1 MSQLQGS
8 LNVDSK
14 AVQTAPQ
21 GNKPTAIKTVPTKRA
36 LVLVGIILVSLNL
49 RAAVTSLSA
58 IYGIIGHD
66 ISGFNANIIGV
77 LPLLSFAVFGS
88 LTAMI
93 SRRLGYE
100 GALLF
105 SMLLV
110 CAGIGLRTLT
120 GSFPVFVACSVLAL
134 AGMGFGNV
142 LVQPTIKKYF
152 PDHVGGLTAIYA
164 VMIAVS
170 AGLPSAIAVP
180 ISQTDGWRANVALW
194 SLTALVAALPWVLQ
208 IIRTHHKGN
217 IGEAK
222 QQQKAQLAEKHIAVW
237 KWPVAW
243 SMVILFGVS
252 MMSMYAMLNW
262 LPTYLVQNGI
272 SAEKAGDMLF
282 IYNIIGIAHSTLVPV
297 YLGRMKKPY
306 IVVAMGGVMQIVG
319 YMGFLYMPGTSWVWA
334 VVAGPGLMTVPAT
347 FQLINLRTR
356 SVEGAASLSS
366 FTQGI
371 GYVFAAVGPFLFG
384 QLHRSTGGW
393 YASFWFLTVMAVIML
408 LAGGAAV
415 RNKYLED
422 AQGSS

>member
-1 MSQLQGS
+1 MSELPS
-8 LNVDSK
+8 SINLETPAAK
-14 AVQTAPQ
+14 AAPQ
-21 GNKPTAIKTVPTKRA
+21 TNKPASNSTIPARRT
-36 LVLVGIILVSLNL
+36 LVLVGLVLVSLNL

-58 IYGIIGHD
+58 IYGFIEHD
-66 ISGFNANIIGV
+66 ISGFNANILGV

-88 LTAMI
+88 LTASV

-100 GALLF
+100 GALLL

-110 CAGIGLRTLT
+110 CAGIGLRTFT
-120 GSFPVFVACSVLAL
+120 ASFPVFVACSILAL

-152 PDHVGGLTAIYA
+152 PDSVGGLTATYA

-180 ISQTDGWRANVALW
+180 ISQSDGWRANVALW
-194 SLTALVAALPWVLQ
+194 SLTALIAALPWVLQ
-208 IIRTHHKGN
+208 TIRTHHQSDATV
-217 IGEAK
+217 AK
-222 QQQKAQLAEKHIAVW
+222 PQQKAQSAVKHIAVW

-262 LPTYLVQNGI
+262 LPTYLIQNGI
-272 SAEKAGDMLF
+272 SAANAGDMLF
-282 IYNIIGIAHSTLVPV
+282 VYNIVGIAHSILVPI
-297 YLGRMKKPY
+297 YLGRIKKPY
-306 IVVAMGGVMQIVG
+306 IVVAIGGVMQIVG
-319 YMGFLYMPGTSWVWA
+319 YMGFLYMPGESWVWA
-334 VVAGPGLMTVPAT
+334 VVAAPGLMTIPAT

-356 SVEGAASLSS
+356 SVQGAASLSS

-371 GYVFAAVGPFLFG
+371 GYVFAAAGPFFFG
-384 QLHRSTGGW
+384 QLHRFTAGW
-393 YASFWFLTVMAVIML
+393 HASFWFLTVMAIIMM

-422 AQGSS
+422 AQS

>member
-1 MSQLQGS
+1 MSELHS
-8 LNVDSK
+8 ALNVDSQ
-14 AVQTAPQ
+14 AVKTAPQ
-21 GNKPTAIKTVPTKRA
+21 GNKPAEHGIPTQRA

-58 IYGIIGHD
+58 IYGIISHD
-66 ISGFNANIIGV
+66 ISGFNANILGI

-88 LTAMI
+88 LTSTV

-100 GALLF
+100 GALLL
-105 SMLLV
+105 SMLMV
-110 CAGIGLRTLT
+110 CAGIALRTLT
-120 GSFPVFVACSVLAL
+120 GSFPVFMACSVLAL

-152 PDHVGGLTAIYA
+152 PDHVGALTATYA

-180 ISQTDGWRANVALW
+180 LAQNDGWRANVALW
-194 SLTALVAALPWVLQ
+194 SVTALIAALPWLFQ
-208 IIRTHHKGN
+208 LLRIHHRGQKEEVN
-217 IGEAK
+217 QTIAK
-222 QQQKAQLAEKHIAVW
+222 PVIPHVAVW
-237 KWPVAW
+237 KWPIAW
-243 SMVILFGVS
+243 SMVVLFGVS

-262 LPTYLVQNGI
+262 LPTYLIQNGI
-272 SAEKAGDMLF
+272 SAATAGNMLF
-282 IYNIIGIAHSTLVPV
+282 VYNIVGIAHSILVPI

-306 IVVAMGGVMQIVG
+306 IVVAIGGVMQIVG
-319 YMGFLYMPGTSWVWA
+319 YMGFLYMPGASWVWA
-334 VVAGPGLMTVPAT
+334 VVAAPGLMTIPAT

-366 FTQGI
+366 FTQGV
-371 GYVFAAVGPFLFG
+371 GYVFAAAGPFFFG
-384 QLHRSTGGW
+384 QLHHSTGGW
-393 YASFWFLTVMAVIML
+393 HVSFWFLTVMSAVML

-422 AQGSS
+422 AQS